1 MKLGYEQQSK
11 SVAITLVNKELN
23 EDGVLFTFSIDKL
36 ASFQFILKTRNNEK
50 FITSIHINIDDTLLP
65 LHHPWLY
72 SIGNKQTHCFEP
84 MGADEHNISNIAEQ
98 IEQFSMESSSI
109 QSLMTRIGEF
119 LKYEFFE
126 NYAKSSEGEKWI
138 F

>member
-11 SVAITLVNKELN
+11 SAAIALVNKELH
-23 EDGVLFTFSIDKL
+23 EDGVLFTFSVDKL

-50 FITSIHINIDDTLLP
+50 FITSIHINIDDTLFLS
-65 LHHPWLY
+65 HHPQLY
-72 SIGNKQTHCFEP
+72 SIDNKQTHCFEP
-84 MGADEHNISNIAEQ
+84 VGVDEHNIFNTAEQ
-98 IEQFSMESSSI
+98 IEQCGMESI
-109 QSLMTRIGEF
+109 AIKSLMSRIGEF

-126 NYAKSSEGEKWI
+126 NYAKTGEGEKWI

>member
-11 SVAITLVNKELN
+11 SVAVILVNKELTD
-23 EDGVLFTFSIDKL
+23 DGVSFTFSIDKI

-65 LHHPWLY
+65 LHHPQLY
-72 SIGNKQTHCFEP
+72 SIDSKQTYCFEP
-84 MGADEHNISNIAEQ
+84 MGVDAYDISDTAEQ
-98 IEQFSMESSSI
+98 IEKCDMESISI
-109 QSLMTRIGEF
+109 QSLMTRIEEF

-126 NYAKSSEGEKWI
+126 NYAKSGEGEKWI

>member
-11 SVAITLVNKELN
+11 SVAVTLVNKELN
-23 EDGVLFTFSIDKL
+23 EDGVLFIFSVDKL

-50 FITSIHINIDDTLLP
+50 FITSIHINIDDTLFP
-65 LHHPWLY
+65 LHHPQLY
-72 SIGNKQTHCFEP
+72 SIDNKQTHCFEP
-84 MGADEHNISNIAEQ
+84 MGVDEHNISNTAEQ
-98 IEQFSMESSSI
+98 IEQCGVESISI
-109 QSLMTRIGEF
+109 KSLMTRIEEF

-126 NYAKSSEGEKWI
+126 NYAKSGEGEKWI

>member
-11 SVAITLVNKELN
+11 PMAITLVNKELTK
-23 EDGVLFTFSIDKL
+23 DGVLFTFSVDKL

-50 FITSIHINIDDTLLP
+50 FITSIHINIDDTLFP
-65 LHHPWLY
+65 SHPPQLY
-72 SIGNKQTHCFEP
+72 SIDNKQTHCFEP
-84 MGADEHNISNIAEQ
+84 MGVDAHNIYNTAEQ
-98 IEQFSMESSSI
+98 IEQCGMESISVK
-109 QSLMTRIGEF
+109 SLMSRIGEF

-126 NYAKSSEGEKWI
+126 NYAKTGEGEKWI

>member
-23 EDGVLFTFSIDKL
+23 EDGVLFTFSVDKL

-50 FITSIHINIDDTLLP
+50 FITSIHINIDDTLFP
-65 LHHPWLY
+65 SHPPQLY
-72 SIGNKQTHCFEP
+72 SIDNKQTHCFEP
-84 MGADEHNISNIAEQ
+84 TGVDAHNIYNTAEQ
-98 IEQFSMESSSI
+98 IEQCGMESISV
-109 QSLMTRIGEF
+109 QSLMTRIEEF

-126 NYAKSSEGEKWI
+126 NYAKSCEGEKWI

>member
-1 MKLGYEQQSK
+1 MGYEQQSK
-11 SVAITLVNKELN
+11 SLAITLVNKELN
-23 EDGVLFTFSIDKL
+23 EDGVLFTFSVDEL

-65 LHHPWLY
+65 LHHPRLY
-72 SIGNKQTHCFEP
+72 SIDNKP
-84 MGADEHNISNIAEQ
+84 NISNTAEQ
-98 IEQFSMESSSI
+98 IEQCSMESISI
-109 QSLMTRIGEF
+109 QSLMTRIEEF

-126 NYAKSSEGEKWI
+126 NYAKSGEGEKWI

>member
-23 EDGVLFTFSIDKL
+23 KDGVLFTFSIDKL

-50 FITSIHINIDDTLLP
+50 FITSIHINIDDTLFP
-65 LHHPWLY
+65 LHHPQLY
-72 SIGNKQTHCFEP
+72 SIDKKQTHCFEP
-84 MGADEHNISNIAEQ
+84 MGVDAYNISNTTEH
-98 IEQFSMESSSI
+98 IEQCGMESI
-109 QSLMTRIGEF
+109 YIRSLMTRIEEF

-126 NYAKSSEGEKWI
+126 NYAKTGEDEKWI

>member
-11 SVAITLVNKELN
+11 SVAVTLVNKELN
-23 EDGVLFTFSIDKL
+23 EGGVLFTFSVDKL

-50 FITSIHINIDDTLLP
+50 FITSIHINIDDTLFP
-65 LHHPWLY
+65 SHHPQPY
-72 SIGNKQTHCFEP
+72 SIDNKQTNCFEP
-84 MGADEHNISNIAEQ
+84 MGVDEHNISNTAEQ
-98 IEQFSMESSSI
+98 IEQCGTESISI
-109 QSLMTRIGEF
+109 KSLMSRIGEF

-126 NYAKSSEGEKWI
+126 NYAKSSEDEKWI